1 MRGLL
6 PGGGSGNRLGSRMLR
21 KAIHLLLALALVV
34 TTTGLTGRVLC
45 VDGDGHRE
53 IEAQDAACCGAKT
66 LDPQGDG
73 PTRDARCAG
82 ERSDTPLSLSAVHP
96 KSEYV
101 APVLAPAALFAPAD
115 SIASSWQT
123 SLSPPRRVA
132 PARPPRALGTAV
144 NLC

>member
-1 MRGLL
+1 
-6 PGGGSGNRLGSRMLR
+6 MLR
-21 KAIHLLLALALVV
+21 KAAHVLLAFALVV

-45 VDGDGHRE
+45 LGGDGHRE
-53 IEAQDAACCGAKT
+53 IEARDAACCGAQA
-66 LDPQGDG
+66 PG
-73 PTRDARCAG
+73 PLGNAQALDARCAG
-82 ERSDTPLSLSAVHP
+82 ECVDTPLSLSAVHP

-101 APVLAPAALFAPAD
+101 APVLAPAALTAPGD
-115 SIASSWQT
+115 DLASSWQA